1 MSAVVATQPRGSRAG
16 GDAQKALSLDAL
28 TSTPQ
33 VRLLRRPQ
41 RGGLALVYAPQ
52 RSWDRTL
59 GPGRTTGPF
68 SFAITAAVLVRSSV
82 AAPGVWD
89 PSVPVPNGWAA
100 LDSPVFFTGGLS
112 RSWLWTRRQRQAL
125 AQGSP
130 RGPLPGCLR
139 DAWSPPLT
147 RLAFFFLPGVS
158 VPLCACCLCPT
169 CGLHPACSFGCA
181 WLESPRPISRVF
193 SLVVFDF
200 AG

>member
-41 RGGLALVYAPQ
+41 RGGLALVYAPPSPSHTFAGIRELSHQ
-52 RSWDRTL
+52 RPFSVRHYCCSRSFVSCCSWGL
-59 GPGRTTGPF
+59 GPLCACAQPVGCPR
-68 SFAITAAVLVRSSV
+68 L
-82 AAPGVWD
+82 PG
-89 PSVPVPNGWAA
+89 
-100 LDSPVFFTGGLS
+100 FFTGGLS

-125 AQGSP
+125 AQGPP

-147 RLAFFFLPGVS
+147 RLAFLFPPGGVCS
-158 VPLCACCLCPT
+158 PLCVCCLCPT
-169 CGLHPACSFGCA
+169 
-181 WLESPRPISRVF
+181 
-193 SLVVFDF
+193 
-200 AG
+200 